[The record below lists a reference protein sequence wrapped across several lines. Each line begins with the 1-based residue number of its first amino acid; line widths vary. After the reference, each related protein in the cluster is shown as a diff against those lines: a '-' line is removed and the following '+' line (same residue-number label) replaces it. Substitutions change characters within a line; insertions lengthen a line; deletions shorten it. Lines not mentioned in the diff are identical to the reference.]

1 MNKKAENYLAK
12 CGIVLNGN
20 ETAAQL
26 HILEKFAT
34 YADPRGITMQAAPTP
49 HDIAIF
55 ASPKGKTTHI
65 ACPAI
70 FAGKEGWIVN
80 LATPNKASKGNKTLH
95 FYSKDEASCRPN
107 GDVAFKKHT
116 PKPAVVPSTEQS
128 ED

>member
-55 ASPKGKTTHI
+55 GSSKGKTTHI

-107 GDVAFKKHT
+107 GDIAFKKHA
-116 PKPAVVPSTEQS
+116 PKPAVIPSVEQS

>member
-1 MNKKAENYLAK
+1 MNKKVE
-12 CGIVLNGN
+12 NGN

-107 GDVAFKKHT
+107 GDIAFKKHA
-116 PKPAVVPSTEQS
+116 PKPAVIPSVEQS

>member
-55 ASPKGKTTHI
+55 GSSKGKTTHI

-70 FAGKEGWIVN
+70 LDGKEGWIVN

-107 GDVAFKKHT
+107 GDVAFKKHA
-116 PKPAVVPSTEQS
+116 PKPAVIPSVEQS

>member
-26 HILEKFAT
+26 HILEKFAA
-34 YADPRGITMQAAPTP
+34 YADPRCITMQAAPTP

-55 ASPKGKTTHI
+55 GSSKGKTTHI

-107 GDVAFKKHT
+107 GDVAFKKHA
-116 PKPAVVPSTEQS
+116 PKPAVIPSVEQS

>member
-1 MNKKAENYLAK
+1 MNKKCSDYLAK
-12 CGIVLNGN
+12 CGIKLVGN

-26 HILEKFAT
+26 HIIEKFAA
-34 YADPRGITMQAAPTP
+34 YANPRGITMQAAPVP

-55 ASPKGKTTHI
+55 SSSKGKTTHI
-65 ACPAI
+65 ACPAVY
-70 FAGKEGWIVN
+70 AGKEGWIVN

-107 GDVAFKKHT
+107 GDVAFKKHA
-116 PKPAVVPSTEQS
+116 PKPTVIPSVEQS

>member
-1 MNKKAENYLAK
+1 MNKKCSDYLAK

-34 YADPRGITMQAAPTP
+34 YADPRGITMQGTPVP

-55 ASPKGKTTHI
+55 SSPKGKTTHI
-65 ACPAI
+65 ACPAVY
-70 FAGKEGWIVN
+70 AGKEGWIVN

-107 GDVAFKKHT
+107 GDSAFKKHAPRPT
-116 PKPAVVPSTEQS
+116 VVPSKEQS

>member
-1 MNKKAENYLAK
+1 MNKKVENYLAK

-55 ASPKGKTTHI
+55 GSSKGKTTHI

-107 GDVAFKKHT
+107 GDIAFKKHA
-116 PKPAVVPSTEQS
+116 PKPAVIPSVEQS

>member
-1 MNKKAENYLAK
+1 MNKKVENYLAK

-55 ASPKGKTTHI
+55 GSSKGKTTHI

-107 GDVAFKKHT
+107 GDVAFKKHA
-116 PKPAVVPSTEQS
+116 PKPAVIPSVEQS

>member
-55 ASPKGKTTHI
+55 GSSKGKTTHI

-107 GDVAFKKHT
+107 GDIAFKKHT

>member
-1 MNKKAENYLAK
+1 MNKKVENYLAK

-55 ASPKGKTTHI
+55 GSSKGKTTHI

-107 GDVAFKKHT
+107 GDIAFKKHT

>member
-1 MNKKAENYLAK
+1 MNKKAENYQAK

-55 ASPKGKTTHI
+55 GSSKGKTTHI

-107 GDVAFKKHT
+107 GDIAFKKHA
-116 PKPAVVPSTEQS
+116 PKPAVIPSVEQS

>member
-55 ASPKGKTTHI
+55 GSSKGKTTHI

-70 FAGKEGWIVN
+70 LDGKEGWIVN

-107 GDVAFKKHT
+107 GDIAFKKHA
-116 PKPAVVPSTEQS
+116 PKPAVIPSVEQS

>member
-55 ASPKGKTTHI
+55 GSSKGKTTHI

-107 GDVAFKKHT
+107 GDLAFKKHA
-116 PKPAVVPSTEQS
+116 PKPAVIPSVEQS